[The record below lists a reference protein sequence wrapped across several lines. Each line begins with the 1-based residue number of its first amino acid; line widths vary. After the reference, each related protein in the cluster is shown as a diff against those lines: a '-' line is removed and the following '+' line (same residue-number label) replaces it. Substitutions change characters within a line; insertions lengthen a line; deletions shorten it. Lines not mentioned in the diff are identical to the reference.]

1 MTTIPTSAAK
11 RAANQKNSQR
21 STGPGTTAGKAKMRN
36 NALRHGLT
44 SRHPVID
51 GEDREEYE
59 SLRLDLL
66 ADWQPVDTHESSIV
80 TEIAGAAWRTMQAL
94 RIETETYQ
102 NYCEDAALTE
112 DADAETA
119 ACFPENAKF
128 FDNLRHNSTTIE
140 RRFYRAIAE
149 LRKLRTERKKCDRGS
164 VSQNATERIVSSA
177 QCRPNQILNLEATN
191 LALFRKTLHTLF
203 GQNRKPSPHA
213 SNLALFRKTPQSS
226 PIPPRP
232 PHYL

>member
-36 NALRHGLT
+36 NALPHGLT

-94 RIETETYQ
+94 RIETQTYQ

-128 FDNLRHNSTTIE
+128 FDNLR
-140 RRFYRAIAE
+140 FYRAIAE
-149 LRKLRTERKKCDRGS
+149 LRKLRTERKKEMRSWLCFAKRYRANCFLGPVPPESNPVLRCFKWVDKTDQ
-164 VSQNATERIVSSA
+164 V
-177 QCRPNQILNLEATN
+177 CR
-191 LALFRKTLHTLF
+191 R
-203 GQNRKPSPHA
+203 
-213 SNLALFRKTPQSS
+213 
-226 PIPPRP
+226 
-232 PHYL
+232 